1 MKKAKIIMQLK
12 TKNTIF
18 LTFIF
23 MLVTIIVSSQEKRIK
38 LNGTIKYN
46 AKALENIN
54 VINKTQKTGSVSNS
68 KGEFTVYAIKGDSVE
83 FSSIEYQNR
92 TIEITEHIIS
102 ENYITVYLE
111 PGFNEL
117 DEVAILQNMRLG
129 VDDIS
134 VQQNTKL
141 DIDEMDL
148 AQAPD
153 SKDLSGYNTQLT
165 NGMDLVG
172 IYNLLTKNK
181 RAKKRTEND
190 IKNEIDFIKRELPNT
205 LRTTYGDDFFTEW
218 LNLENDEIYEFL
230 DFCQANGLG
239 ELYDSDE
246 IYIKDF
252 LIKQSVVFNQ
262 IKNEE

>member
-1 MKKAKIIMQLK
+1 
-12 TKNTIF
+12 
-18 LTFIF
+18 
-23 MLVTIIVSSQEKRIK
+23 MLVTMVVSSQEETIK
-38 LNGTIKYN
+38 LEGTVKYN
-46 AKALENIN
+46 SKLLENIN
-54 VINKTQKTGSVSNS
+54 IINKTQKTGSVSNS
-68 KGEFTVYAIKGDSVE
+68 KGQFAVYAVKGDSVE
-83 FSSIEYQNR
+83 FSSLEYQNR
-92 TIEITEHIIS
+92 TVEITQNHIDNKFIA
-102 ENYITVYLE
+102 VYLE

-117 DEVAILQNMRLG
+117 NEVEILQHMRLN
-129 VDDIS
+129 VDNIS

-181 RAKKRTEND
+181 RAQKRTEND
-190 IKNEIDFIKRELPNT
+190 KQNEIAFIKEELPNT
-205 LRTTYGDDFFTEW
+205 LRKTYGDDFFTDW
-218 LNLENDEIYEFL
+218 LHIENDEIHKFL

-239 ELYDSDE
+239 ELYNSDE

-252 LIKQSVVFNQ
+252 LIKQSVIFNQ

>member
-1 MKKAKIIMQLK
+1 MQLK
-12 TKNTIF
+12 TKNTIL

-23 MLVTIIVSSQEKRIK
+23 MLVTIVVSSQEERIK
-38 LNGTIKYN
+38 LEGTVKYN
-46 AKALENIN
+46 SKVLENIN
-54 VINKTQKTGSVSNS
+54 IINKTQKTGSVSNS
-68 KGEFTVYAIKGDSVE
+68 KGQFTVFAIKGDSIE
-83 FSSIEYQNR
+83 FSSLEYQNR
-92 TIEITEHIIS
+92 IVEITENHIANKFIA
-102 ENYITVYLE
+102 VYLE

-117 DEVAILQNMRLG
+117 DEVAILQKVRM
-129 VDDIS
+129 DWSDAP
-134 VQQNTKL
+134 VQQRAEL
-141 DIDEMDL
+141 DIDEMDM
-148 AQAPD
+148 AEAPD

-172 IYNLLTKNK
+172 IYNLLTKKK

-190 IKNEIDFIKRELPNT
+190 IKNEIEFIKKELPNT
-205 LRTTYGDDFFTEW
+205 LRATYGDDFFTEW
-218 LNLENDEIYEFL
+218 LHIENDEIYKFL

-239 ELYDSDE
+239 ELYKSDE